1 MKKYKHLVGA
11 LVCVVC
17 LSICFTNAF
26 QKSKAAR
33 NSDIENSTSCTSL
46 ADSETEKT
54 ENTDTFNTIT
64 ADKAV
69 NTIENENIAE
79 IEEANGSILMREKDV
94 KKQPANER
102 KSAVSFAG
110 SVESSIMVD
119 ALNKDKIDTDNMQ
132 HLPIF
137 RIDTNRDM
145 KQFKSK
151 YCNEIFINESY
162 DEVPS
167 FEEITS
173 GYDEAFFK
181 SNSLLIVYVEA
192 NSGSFR
198 FDASSV
204 YCDGNSVC
212 VYVKQANNP
221 VVCTD
226 DVVGWFITVVIE
238 DSEIFY
244 CKYFDAVLNDKE

>member
-17 LSICFTNAF
+17 LSICFTNVF
-26 QKSKAAR
+26 QTSKAAR
-33 NSDIENSTSCTSL
+33 NSDIENSLGCTSL

-54 ENTDTFNTIT
+54 ENTVILNTIT
-64 ADKAV
+64 ADKTV
-69 NTIENENIAE
+69 NKIENEAE
-79 IEEANGSILMREKDV
+79 FAEANGSILMHEKDV
-94 KKQPANER
+94 KKQPANKR
-102 KSAVSFAG
+102 KSVVSFAG
-110 SVESSIMVD
+110 IVESSIIVG
-119 ALNKDKIDTDNMQ
+119 ALNKDKIYTDNMQ

-151 YCNEIFINESY
+151 YCNEIFINEGY

-226 DVVGWFITVVIE
+226 DVVGWFITVTME
-238 DSEIFY
+238 DSEILD
-244 CKYFDAVLNDKE
+244 CKYFDAVRNDTE